1 MRDIDGPKLMAIA
14 VVLIM
19 AAAAGYIVHTS
30 WQAAQADQ
38 IDLTPASSQHVRQ
51 IDEALEEA
59 KGATG
64 WSCRR

>member
-14 VVLIM
+14 IVLIM
-19 AAAAGYIVHTS
+19 AAAVGYIVHTS

-38 IDLTPASSQHVRQ
+38 MDLAPASSQHVRR

-59 KGATG
+59 ETTMG
-64 WSCRR
+64 WSHGR